1 MTKMPPDFIAYFKS
15 QIEGPPMTIARLLK
29 VILLSLAITMLASV
43 TFSRPAH
50 ADTLKEGYPICIGEE
65 LLDQMYAAILN
76 QDLDGIEYLLG
87 RGCSLTKAGVK
98 ASILGQSGWSR
109 AHIRVYAEK
118 DVAEAWVSRG
128 ALESWK
134 P

>member
-1 MTKMPPDFIAYFKS
+1 MRSIA
-15 QIEGPPMTIARLLK
+15 
-29 VILLSLAITMLASV
+29 ILAAVAALLAS
-43 TFSRPAH
+43 PAH
-50 ADTLKEGYPICIGEE
+50 ADTLKEGYPICISEE

-118 DVAEAWVSRG
+118 DVTEAWVSRG
-128 ALESWK
+128 ALKSWN